1 MALVPYPP
9 HKRTMNSNRK
19 KNAKSTQRPQ
29 SGGVAHPQVFQL
41 SNLTAMP
48 LPHPTC
54 GWKGL
59 GPASA
64 SWGRTGRTSR
74 TFWAESL
81 PPSFWVP
88 VLSGCDKR
96 SGPLD
101 CLPAL
106 PQLLHMGLSARVR

>member
-1 MALVPYPP
+1 MALVPHPP
-9 HKRTMNSNRK
+9 HKRTMNSNKRRK
-19 KNAKSTQRPQ
+19 MPSPPGDPSPGCRLIPK
-29 SGGVAHPQVFQL
+29 VFQL
-41 SNLTAMP
+41 SNLTAMA

-54 GWKGL
+54 GWKAGAL
-59 GPASA
+59 APA

-88 VLSGCDKR
+88 VLFSGCDKK

-106 PQLLHMGLSARVR
+106 PPTPAWVSVPG